1 MTTTNFQWLSEQ
13 LVQLSHLPKISKKE
27 EESGSLSSIH
37 LDLNLC
43 IGNIQFL
50 VSLTDYANLACVLI
64 FGYTL
69 GDGALLNQ

>member
-1 MTTTNFQWLSEQ
+1 MALRTTGST
-13 LVQLSHLPKISKKE
+13 LPPPKNIKKE
-27 EESGSLSSIH
+27 EDSGSSSSIH

-43 IGNIQFL
+43 IGSIQFL

-69 GDGALLNQ
+69 GDGAILNQ